1 MDQIPD
7 GMGEAD
13 RMTVGGARSDELVE
27 FDAGYFD
34 DPAAAHERL
43 RAAGPIHRAAL
54 PSGEAA
60 WLIVGHEQVRAALTD
75 PRLSA
80 DKRHAGEGYK
90 GLSLPGALDR
100 NLLNLDGDDHAR
112 LRRLAATAF
121 TTEAVAPLEPRI
133 RATAQ
138 ELLEALVAAGGG
150 DLIGEFAAPLT
161 GDTLR
166 RLLGVPDGQGGQFA
180 AHVATLTS
188 ATTSADEQRAAGVAL
203 LRLVGELVEAKR
215 SERGADLVS
224 ALVEARDGED
234 RLTEDEMLSLVFLL
248 VMAGYETTAAL
259 IGTAGL
265 ALLSP
270 NTEAEPIAVDAL
282 IEQALRE
289 QTPAPWSIRRFATLD
304 LTVADT
310 LISAG
315 ETVLLGLASANTDP
329 AAPGERHLG
338 FGHGIHYCLGAP
350 LARLEARVAFEA
362 LLGRHPRLRLAV
374 GRDTLT
380 WTHGDGLVL
389 RGLVSLPVILGPARH
404 LA

>member
-1 MDQIPD
+1 MNAGTAP
-7 GMGEAD
+7 G
-13 RMTVGGARSDELVE
+13 DELVE
-27 FDAGYFD
+27 FDADYFG

-43 RAAGPIHRAAL
+43 RKAGPIHRAAL
-54 PSGEAA
+54 PPGGAA

-80 DKRHAGEGYK
+80 DKRHAGAGYK

-112 LRRLAATAF
+112 LRRLAVPAF
-121 TTEAVAPLEPRI
+121 TAEAVAPLEPRI

-138 ELLEALVAAGGG
+138 GLLETLAAAGGG
-150 DLIGEFAAPLT
+150 DLIGGFAAPLT

-166 RLLGVPDGQGGQFA
+166 RLLGVPDGQGEQFA
-180 AHVATLTS
+180 AHVSTLTS
-188 ATTSADEQRAAGVAL
+188 ATTGPDEQRAAGIAL
-203 LRLVGELVEAKR
+203 LRVVGELVEAKR
-215 SERGADLVS
+215 TERGADLVS

-234 RLTEDEMLSLVFLL
+234 RLTEDEMLSLIFLL

-259 IGTAGL
+259 IGTAVL
-265 ALLSP
+265 ALLRP
-270 NTEAEPIAVDAL
+270 DAQDEPVSADAL

-289 QTPAPWSIRRFATLD
+289 QAPAPWSIRRFATGD

-310 LISAG
+310 LVSAG
-315 ETVLLGLASANTDP
+315 ETVLLGLAAANTDP

-350 LARLEARVAFEA
+350 LARLQARVALDVLAAERARIRPAGDPADLGWRPSIRIRA
-362 LLGRHPRLRLAV
+362 LE
-374 GRDTLT
+374 
-380 WTHGDGLVL
+380 
-389 RGLVSLPVILGPARH
+389 SLPVAFG
-404 LA
+404 LAG

>member
-1 MDQIPD
+1 MNVG
-7 GMGEAD
+7 GMN
-13 RMTVGGARSDELVE
+13 VGGARGDELVE

-54 PSGEAA
+54 PTGEVV

-80 DKRHAGEGYK
+80 DKRHAGAGYK

-112 LRRLAATAF
+112 LRRLAAPAF
-121 TTEAVAPLEPRI
+121 TTEAVTPLEPRI
-133 RATAQ
+133 RATVQ
-138 ELLEALVAAGGG
+138 ELLEALAAAGGG

-161 GDTLR
+161 ADTLR
-166 RLLGVPDGQGGQFA
+166 RLLGVPDGQGEQFA

-188 ATTSADEQRAAGVAL
+188 AGTGPDEQRAAGIAL
-203 LRLVGELVEAKR
+203 LHLIGELVEGKR
-215 SERGADLVS
+215 TERGEDLVS

-234 RLTEDEMLSLVFLL
+234 QLTEDEMLSLVFLL

-259 IGTAGL
+259 IGTAVL
-265 ALLSP
+265 ALLHP
-270 NTEAEPIAVDAL
+270 DAKDEPIAADAL

-289 QTPAPWSIRRFATLD
+289 QAPAPWSIRRFATQD

-310 LISAG
+310 LVSAG

-329 AAPGERHLG
+329 TAPSERHLS
-338 FGHGIHYCLGAP
+338 FGHDLHYCLGAP
-350 LARLEARVAFEA
+350 LALLQARIAVDVLAAERAWIRLVGDPADLDWRHSIRIRVLDELPVTVQA
-362 LLGRHPRLRLAV
+362 
-374 GRDTLT
+374 
-380 WTHGDGLVL
+380 
-389 RGLVSLPVILGPARH
+389 RGLR
-404 LA
+404 

>member
-1 MDQIPD
+1 MN
-7 GMGEAD
+7 MAEA
-13 RMTVGGARSDELVE
+13 RGDELVE
-27 FDAGYFD
+27 FDADYFD

-80 DKRHAGEGYK
+80 DKRHAGAGYK

-112 LRRLAATAF
+112 LRRLAAPAF

-138 ELLEALVAAGGG
+138 ELLETLATAGEG
-150 DLIGEFAAPLT
+150 DLIGEFVAPLT

-166 RLLGVPDGQGGQFA
+166 RLLGVPDGQGEQFA

-188 ATTSADEQRAAGVAL
+188 ATTSLDEQRAAGVAL

-259 IGTAGL
+259 IGTAVL
-265 ALLSP
+265 ALLRP
-270 NTEAEPIAVDAL
+270 DAKDEPDAL

-289 QTPAPWSIRRFATLD
+289 QAPAPWSIRRFATRD

-310 LISAG
+310 LVSAG
-315 ETVLLGLASANTDP
+315 ETVLLGLASANADP
-329 AAPGERHLG
+329 AAPGERHLS
-338 FGHGIHYCLGAP
+338 FGHGLHYCLGAP
-350 LARLEARVAFEA
+350 LARLQARIALDVIAAERARIRLVGDPADLGWRRSIRIRALEA
-362 LLGRHPRLRLAV
+362 LPV
-374 GRDTLT
+374 TVQT
-380 WTHGDGLVL
+380 
-389 RGLVSLPVILGPARH
+389 RGLN
-404 LA
+404 